1 MPPDELTSQPLPSAA
16 EVRLALIEERLAVL
30 QTSAV
35 AMDKRLTDF
44 ADAMSR
50 LTLVVETNAA
60 SRKGVVT
67 VVVASISLL
76 TAVAVAAIQVLG
88 G

>member
-1 MPPDELTSQPLPSAA
+1 MPPDDSTSQPLPSAA

-30 QTSAV
+30 QTQSV
-35 AMDKRLTDF
+35 TMDRRLTEF
-44 ADAMSR
+44 ADSMAR

-60 SRKGVVT
+60 SRKGIVT
-67 VVVASISLL
+67 VVVAGISFA
-76 TAVAVAAIQVLG
+76 TAVAVAALQLLG